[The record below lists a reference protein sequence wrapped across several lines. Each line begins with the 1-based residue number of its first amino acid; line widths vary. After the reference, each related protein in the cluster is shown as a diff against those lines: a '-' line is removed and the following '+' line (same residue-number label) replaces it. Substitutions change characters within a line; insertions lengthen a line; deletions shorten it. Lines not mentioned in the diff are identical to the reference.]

1 MKIFDC
7 FMFYDEEMLLDIRL
21 NTLDKF
27 IDKFI
32 VVESMFTHSGKK
44 RELIFDIKKFQ
55 KFKDKINYLVVE
67 SLPKGIEPI
76 NSYDADDIKESKIIL
91 NAYRREHHQRNSIL
105 NLLKSAEPND
115 QVIISDVDEIP
126 NLENIN
132 FNEIKNKIIL
142 FNQKMFYYKFNLIL
156 ENMNWHG
163 SKSCKMKNLISPQW
177 LRDVKDRKYPLWR
190 IDALFSEKKYN
201 DVFFVQDGG
210 WHFTNI
216 KTPEEIDKKLR
227 SYLHHIEYDQSNI
240 SAKEIDKMIKEKKP
254 VYDLLAN
261 SSEAKFR
268 SQKKLKTVDMNELPI
283 YLQKNKEKF
292 NEWILKN

>member
-44 RELIFDIKKFQ
+44 RDLLFDIKKFQ

-67 SLPKGIEPI
+67 NLPKGIEVI
-76 NSYDADDIKESKIIL
+76 NSYDSEDIKESKIIL

-115 QVIISDVDEIP
+115 QIIISDVDEIP

-163 SKSCKMKNLISPQW
+163 SKSCKMKDLISPQW
-177 LRDVKDRKYPLWR
+177 LRDVKDKKYPLWR
-190 IDALFSEKKYN
+190 IDAFFSEKKYT
-201 DVFFVQDGG
+201 DVFFVEDGG

-268 SQKKLKTVDMNELPI
+268 SQKKLKAVDMNELPI

>member
-1 MKIFDC
+1 
-7 FMFYDEEMLLDIRL
+7 
-21 NTLDKF
+21 
-27 IDKFI
+27 
-32 VVESMFTHSGKK
+32 MFTHSGKK

-240 SAKEIDKMIKEKKP
+240 GAKEIDKMIKEKKP

>member
-32 VVESMFTHSGKK
+32 VVESTFTHSGKK
-44 RELIFDIKKFQ
+44 RDLLFDIKKFQ
-55 KFKDKINYLVVE
+55 KFKDKINYFVVE
-67 SLPKGIEPI
+67 SLPKGIESI
-76 NSYDADDIKESKIIL
+76 NSYDSDDIKESKIIL
-91 NAYRREHHQRNSIL
+91 NAYKREHHQRNSIS

-115 QVIISDVDEIP
+115 QIIISDVDEIP
-126 NLENIN
+126 NLENTN
-132 FNEIKNKIIL
+132 FNDIKNKIIL

-163 SKSCKMKNLISPQW
+163 SKSCKMKDLISPQW
-177 LRDVKDRKYPLWR
+177 LRDVKDKKYTLWR
-190 IDALFSEKKYN
+190 IVAFFSEKKYN
-201 DVFFVQDGG
+201 DVFFVEEGG

-268 SQKKLKTVDMNELPI
+268 SQKKLKAVDMNVLPI

>member
-32 VVESMFTHSGKK
+32 VVESTFTHSGKK
-44 RELIFDIKKFQ
+44 RDLLFDIKKFQ
-55 KFKDKINYLVVE
+55 KFKDKINYFVVE
-67 SLPKGIEPI
+67 SLPKGIESI
-76 NSYDADDIKESKIIL
+76 NSYDSDDIKESKIIL
-91 NAYRREHHQRNSIL
+91 NAYKREHHQRNSIS

-115 QVIISDVDEIP
+115 QIIISDVDEIP
-126 NLENIN
+126 NLENTN
-132 FNEIKNKIIL
+132 FNDIKNKIIL

-156 ENMNWHG
+156 ENMKWHG
-163 SKSCKMKNLISPQW
+163 SKSCKMKDLISPQW
-177 LRDVKDRKYPLWR
+177 LRDVKDKKYPLWR
-190 IDALFSEKKYN
+190 IDAFFSEKKYN
-201 DVFFVQDGG
+201 DVFFVEEGG

-268 SQKKLKTVDMNELPI
+268 SQKKLKTVDMNVLPI

>member
-1 MKIFDC
+1 
-7 FMFYDEEMLLDIRL
+7 MFYDEEMLLDIRL

-32 VVESMFTHSGKK
+32 VVESTFTHSGKK
-44 RELIFDIKKFQ
+44 RDLLFDIKKFQ

-67 SLPKGIEPI
+67 SLPKGIEAI

-115 QVIISDVDEIP
+115 QIIISDVDEIP

-132 FNEIKNKIIL
+132 FNDIKNKIIL

-177 LRDVKDRKYPLWR
+177 LRDVKDKKYPLWR
-190 IDALFSEKKYN
+190 VDALFSEKKYN

-216 KTPEEIDKKLR
+216 KTSEEIDKKLR

-268 SQKKLKTVDMNELPI
+268 SQKKLKAVDMNELPV

>member
-32 VVESMFTHSGKK
+32 IVESMFTHSGKK

-55 KFKDKINYLVVE
+55 KFKDKIDYLVVE

-76 NSYDADDIKESKIIL
+76 NSYDSDDIKESKIIL
-91 NAYRREHHQRNSIL
+91 NAYRREHHQRNNIL

-177 LRDVKDRKYPLWR
+177 LRDVKDKKYPLWR

-268 SQKKLKTVDMNELPI
+268 SQKTLKTVDMNELPI

>member
-7 FMFYDEEMLLDIRL
+7 FMFYDEEMLLDVRL

-32 VVESMFTHSGKK
+32 VVESKFTHSGKK
-44 RELIFDIKKFQ
+44 RDLLFDIKKYQ

-67 SLPKGIEPI
+67 SLPKDIEAI

-115 QVIISDVDEIP
+115 QIIISDVDEIP

-132 FNEIKNKIIL
+132 FNDIKNKIIL

-156 ENMNWHG
+156 ENMNWYG
-163 SKSCKMKNLISPQW
+163 SKSCKKKNLISPQW
-177 LRDVKDRKYPLWR
+177 LRDVKDKKYPIWR
-190 IDALFSEKKYN
+190 IDALFSEKKYS

-268 SQKKLKTVDMNELPI
+268 SQKKLKAVDMNELPI

>member
-32 VVESMFTHSGKK
+32 VVESTFTHSGKK
-44 RELIFDIKKFQ
+44 RDLLFDIKKFQ

-67 SLPKGIEPI
+67 SLPKGIEAI

-115 QVIISDVDEIP
+115 QIIISDVDEIP

-132 FNEIKNKIIL
+132 FNDIKNKIIL

-177 LRDVKDRKYPLWR
+177 LRDVKDKKYPLWR
-190 IDALFSEKKYN
+190 VDALFSEKKYN

-216 KTPEEIDKKLR
+216 KTSEEIDKKLR

-268 SQKKLKTVDMNELPI
+268 SQKKLKAVDMNELPI

>member
-32 VVESMFTHSGKK
+32 VVESTFTHSGKK
-44 RELIFDIKKFQ
+44 RDLLFDIKKFQ
-55 KFKDKINYLVVE
+55 KFKDKINYFVVE
-67 SLPKGIEPI
+67 SLPKGIESI
-76 NSYDADDIKESKIIL
+76 NSYDSDDIKESKIIL
-91 NAYRREHHQRNSIL
+91 NAYKREHHQRNSIS

-115 QVIISDVDEIP
+115 QIIISDVDEIP
-126 NLENIN
+126 NLENTN
-132 FNEIKNKIIL
+132 FNDIKNKIIL

-163 SKSCKMKNLISPQW
+163 SKSCKMKDLISPQW
-177 LRDVKDRKYPLWR
+177 LRDVKDKKYPLWR
-190 IDALFSEKKYN
+190 IDAFFSEKKYN
-201 DVFFVQDGG
+201 DVFFVEEGG

-216 KTPEEIDKKLR
+216 KTPEEIDKELR

-240 SAKEIDKMIKEKKP
+240 SANEIDKMIKEKKP

-268 SQKKLKTVDMNELPI
+268 SQKKLKTVDMNVLPI

>member
-32 VVESMFTHSGKK
+32 VVESTFTHSGKK
-44 RELIFDIKKFQ
+44 RDLLFDIKKFQ
-55 KFKDKINYLVVE
+55 KFKDKINYFVVE
-67 SLPKGIEPI
+67 SLPKGIESI
-76 NSYDADDIKESKIIL
+76 NSYDSDDIKESKIIL
-91 NAYRREHHQRNSIL
+91 NAYKREHHQRNSIS

-115 QVIISDVDEIP
+115 QIIISDVDEIP
-126 NLENIN
+126 NLENTN
-132 FNEIKNKIIL
+132 FNDIKNKIIL

-156 ENMNWHG
+156 ENMKWHG
-163 SKSCKMKNLISPQW
+163 SKSGKMKDLISPQW
-177 LRDVKDRKYPLWR
+177 LRDVKDKKYPLWR
-190 IDALFSEKKYN
+190 IDAFFSEKKYN
-201 DVFFVQDGG
+201 DVFFVEEGG

-227 SYLHHIEYDQSNI
+227 SYLHHIEYEQSNI
-240 SAKEIDKMIKEKKP
+240 GPKEIDKMIKEKKP

-268 SQKKLKTVDMNELPI
+268 SQKKLKAVDMNVLPI

>member
-32 VVESMFTHSGKK
+32 IVESMFTHSGKK

-55 KFKDKINYLVVE
+55 KFKDKIDYLVVE

-115 QVIISDVDEIP
+115 QIIISDVDEIP

-156 ENMNWHG
+156 ENMNWYG
-163 SKSCKMKNLISPQW
+163 SKSCKMKNLTSPQW
-177 LRDVKDRKYPLWR
+177 LRDVKDKKYPLWR

>member
-32 VVESMFTHSGKK
+32 IVESMFTHSGKK
-44 RELIFDIKKFQ
+44 RELIFDIKKFP

-142 FNQKMFYYKFNLIL
+142 FNQKMFYYKFNLLL

-177 LRDVKDRKYPLWR
+177 LRDVKDKKYPLWR

-292 NEWILKN
+292 NDWILKN

>member
-32 VVESMFTHSGKK
+32 VVESTFTHSGKK
-44 RELIFDIKKFQ
+44 RDLLFDIKKFQ
-55 KFKDKINYLVVE
+55 KFKDKINYFVVE
-67 SLPKGIEPI
+67 SLPKGIESI
-76 NSYDADDIKESKIIL
+76 NSYDSDDIKESKIIL
-91 NAYRREHHQRNSIL
+91 NAYKREHHQRNSIS

-115 QVIISDVDEIP
+115 QIIISDVDEIP
-126 NLENIN
+126 NLENTN
-132 FNEIKNKIIL
+132 FNDIKNKIIL

-163 SKSCKMKNLISPQW
+163 SKSCKMKDLISPQW
-177 LRDVKDRKYPLWR
+177 LRDVKDKKYPLWR
-190 IDALFSEKKYN
+190 IDAFFSEKKYN
-201 DVFFVQDGG
+201 DVFFVEEGG

-254 VYDLLAN
+254 DYDLLAN

-268 SQKKLKTVDMNELPI
+268 SQKKLKTVDMNVLPI

>member
-1 MKIFDC
+1 
-7 FMFYDEEMLLDIRL
+7 MFYDEEMLLDIRL

-32 VVESMFTHSGKK
+32 IVESMFTHSGKK

-55 KFKDKINYLVVE
+55 KFKDKIDYLVVE
-67 SLPKGIEPI
+67 SLPKAIEPI
-76 NSYDADDIKESKIIL
+76 NSYDSDDIKESKIIL

-177 LRDVKDRKYPLWR
+177 LRDVKDKKYPLWR

>member
-1 MKIFDC
+1 
-7 FMFYDEEMLLDIRL
+7 
-21 NTLDKF
+21 
-27 IDKFI
+27 
-32 VVESMFTHSGKK
+32 
-44 RELIFDIKKFQ
+44 
-55 KFKDKINYLVVE
+55 
-67 SLPKGIEPI
+67 
-76 NSYDADDIKESKIIL
+76 
-91 NAYRREHHQRNSIL
+91 
-105 NLLKSAEPND
+105 
-115 QVIISDVDEIP
+115 
-126 NLENIN
+126 
-132 FNEIKNKIIL
+132 
-142 FNQKMFYYKFNLIL
+142 MFYYKFNLLL
-156 ENMNWHG
+156 ENMHWHG

-177 LRDVKDRKYPLWR
+177 LRDVKDKKYPLWR
-190 IDALFSEKKYN
+190 IDALFSQKKYN

>member
-1 MKIFDC
+1 
-7 FMFYDEEMLLDIRL
+7 MFYDEEMLLDIRL

-32 VVESMFTHSGKK
+32 IVESMFTHSGKK

-55 KFKDKINYLVVE
+55 KFKDKIDYLVVE

-156 ENMNWHG
+156 ENMNWYG
-163 SKSCKMKNLISPQW
+163 SKSCKMKNLTSPQW
-177 LRDVKDRKYPLWR
+177 LRDVKDKKYPLWR

>member
-32 VVESMFTHSGKK
+32 IVESMFTHSGKK

-55 KFKDKINYLVVE
+55 KFKDKIDYLVVE

-91 NAYRREHHQRNSIL
+91 NAYRREHHQRNNIL

-177 LRDVKDRKYPLWR
+177 LRDVKDKKYPLWR

>member
-1 MKIFDC
+1 MKIFYC
-7 FMFYDEEMLLDIRL
+7 FMFCDEEMLLDIRL

-32 VVESMFTHSGKK
+32 IVESMFTHSGKK

-105 NLLKSAEPND
+105 DLLKSAEPND
-115 QVIISDVDEIP
+115 QVVISDVDEIP

-177 LRDVKDRKYPLWR
+177 LRDVKDKKYPLWR

-240 SAKEIDKMIKEKKP
+240 SAKEIKSSGYECITYLPSKK
-254 VYDLLAN
+254 
-261 SSEAKFR
+261 
-268 SQKKLKTVDMNELPI
+268 
-283 YLQKNKEKF
+283 
-292 NEWILKN
+292 